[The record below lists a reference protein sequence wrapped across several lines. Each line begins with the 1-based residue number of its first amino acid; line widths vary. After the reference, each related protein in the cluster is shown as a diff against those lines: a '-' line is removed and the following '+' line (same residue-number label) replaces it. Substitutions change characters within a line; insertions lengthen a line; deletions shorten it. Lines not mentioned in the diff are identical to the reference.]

1 MKKFMSLIMIAMMI
15 MSMLAGCAAPAEE
28 ASTDSGEQM
37 EAAGKVGLIVSTLNN
52 PFFVTLKEGA
62 EAQAKDMGLEM
73 IVLDSQNDPAKELA
87 NMEDLLTQDVDVIL
101 INPTDSDAVGN
112 AIKLANGKEVPV
124 ITLDRG
130 ANAGDVVAH
139 IASDNV
145 SGGVMA
151 GEYIAE
157 MLGGTGKVVELE
169 GIAGT
174 SAARDRGQGFNT
186 AIDATDIEVVARQV
200 ADFDRTKGLSVME
213 NILQA
218 QPEIDAVFAH
228 NDEMALGALTA
239 VQTSGRD
246 ILVVGFDAT
255 DDAVKAVEAGQ
266 MGATV
271 AQQPDKIGS
280 LGVKAAKDV
289 IDGKTVEA
297 FIPVDLK
304 LVSGDMKMEEES
316 AATLMGNGEK
326 VGLIVSTLNNPFF
339 VTLKE
344 GAEAKAAE
352 LNLEMIV
359 LDSQNDPAKE
369 LANMEDLL
377 TQGVDVILINPTDSD
392 AVVNSI
398 KMANKQGIPV
408 LTLDRG
414 ANAGDVVTHIAS
426 DNVAGGMMAGE
437 YIAELLGGSGK
448 VVELEGIAG
457 TSAARDRGAGFN
469 KALEGKDIE
478 VVARQVADFDRTKG
492 LSVMENILQAQPE
505 IDAVFA
511 HNDEM
516 ALGALKAVEAS
527 GRDIKIVGFDA
538 TDDAVKA
545 VQEGELAATVA
556 QQPDMI
562 GSLGVESALKVLHG
576 ETVEEYV
583 PVDLMLVK

>member
-1 MKKFMSLIMIAMMI
+1 MKKFMALLMIAMMI
-15 MSMLAGCAAPAEE
+15 LGMLAGCAAPAEE
-28 ASTDSGEQM
+28 SSTDAPAES
-37 EAAGKVGLIVSTLNN
+37 AGKVGLIVSTLNN
-52 PFFVTLKEGA
+52 PFFVDLKEGA
-62 EAQAKDMGLEM
+62 QAEAKALGLEL

-87 NMEDLLTQDVDVIL
+87 NMEDLLTQEVNVIL

-112 AIKLANGKEVPV
+112 AIKMANGKEVPV

-130 ANAGDVVAH
+130 ANAGEVVTH
-139 IASDNV
+139 IASDNI
-145 SGGVMA
+145 SGGIMA

-157 MLGGTGKVVELE
+157 MLGGAGKVVELE

-186 AIDATDIEVVARQV
+186 AMDATSIEVVARQV
-200 ADFDRTKGLSVME
+200 ADFDRTKGLAVME

-218 QPEIDAVFAH
+218 QPEINAVFAH

-239 VQTSGRD
+239 VESAGRD
-246 ILVVGFDAT
+246 IIIVGFDAT
-255 DDAVKAVEAGQ
+255 ADAVKAVEAGN
-266 MGATV
+266 MAATV

-289 IDGKTVEA
+289 LDGTTVEP

-304 LVSGDMKMEEES
+304 LISDDASMMGSATEETMMGD
-316 AATLMGNGEK
+316 GEK

-352 LNLEMIV
+352 LNLDLIV

-377 TQGVDVILINPTDSD
+377 TQDVSIILINPTDSD
-392 AVVNSI
+392 AVVNAI
-398 KMANKQGIPV
+398 KMANKKDVPV

-414 ANAGDVVTHIAS
+414 ANAGEIATHIAS
-426 DNVAGGMMAGE
+426 DNVAGGVMAGE
-437 YIAELLGGSGK
+437 FVAEMLGGSGK

-492 LSVMENILQAQPE
+492 LSVMENIIQAQPE

-516 ALGALKAVEAS
+516 ALGALKAVQAA
-527 GRDIKIVGFDA
+527 GLDIKIVGFDA

-576 ETVEEYV
+576 EAVEAYV